1 MKQTRT
7 QQRLVTILV
16 QTGLKEKFSLLN
28 NDIIMCKS

>member
-7 QQRLVTILV
+7 QERLVTILV
-16 QTGLKEKFSLLN
+16 QTGLKEKFPLN

>member
-16 QTGLKEKFSLLN
+16 QTGLKEKFSLN